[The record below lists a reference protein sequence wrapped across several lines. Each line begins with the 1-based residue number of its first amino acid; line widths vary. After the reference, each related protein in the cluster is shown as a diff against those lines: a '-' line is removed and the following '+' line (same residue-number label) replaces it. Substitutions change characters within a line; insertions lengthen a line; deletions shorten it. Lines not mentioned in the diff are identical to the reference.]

1 VLHSISS
8 GAAYVHPSAIADYNL
23 QIEPAR
29 GILRLAIGKV
39 SLKSALS
46 MQRGRRNRW
55 SAAIRR
61 CVVLL
66 LVLAAWMAA
75 AIFAR
80 AQQVPQPLPDS
91 ASDLQPIYARLLTAI
106 NGMPIFDNHG
116 HPGFAD
122 DPDVDAMASTPD
134 GSVPYRLRTGN
145 PELIAA
151 SKDLFDYPYDD
162 ATPEHLQWL
171 AKKRAELRQ
180 QQTGYVYFD
189 GILNR
194 LNIETAVANRVRMPP
209 YLDPKRFKWVFFVD
223 SLLFP
228 FGNQNFIARNGDL
241 ALYVPLQEKKLHY
254 ELAQE
259 GLVSL
264 PSIFGDYLL
273 FVRRLLEDN
282 QRQGGVGIK
291 LEIGYF
297 RSLHFDDPPEATA
310 AAIYAKYHAG
320 GVPTDSEYRDFQDYL
335 FRYLIGEA
343 GKMHLPVQIHTA
355 VGTGDFYNVTGSTAL
370 NLENVLRDPR
380 YEKTTFVLLHG
391 GYPFQEQTIWLAARK
406 NVYLDSSLMEL
417 YLYPADFKTV
427 LRHWLLLFP
436 DKVVFGSDAFPFSD
450 SVGAEESYWMAV
462 RTARTALAA
471 ALAEMVV
478 NHEATEEQALGFAR
492 GYLHDNAAGIYAR

>member
-1 VLHSISS
+1 MLRGQQLLTRATRRVLGH
-8 GAAYVHPSAIADYNL
+8 
-23 QIEPAR
+23 
-29 GILRLAIGKV
+29 
-39 SLKSALS
+39 
-46 MQRGRRNRW
+46 
-55 SAAIRR
+55 
-61 CVVLL
+61 LL
-66 LVLAAWMAA
+66 LVVATILGT
-75 AIFAR
+75 ILTR
-80 AQQVPQPLPDS
+80 AQQVPQPIADPNI
-91 ASDLQPIYARLLTAI
+91 DLQATYSRLLTAI
-106 NGMPIFDNHG
+106 NKIPIFDNHG

-151 SKDLFDYPYDD
+151 SKDLFSYPYDD

-171 AKKRAELRQ
+171 AKKKAELRQ
-180 QQTGYVYFD
+180 QQTGYAYFD
-189 GILNR
+189 GILDR

-209 YLDPKRFKWVFFVD
+209 YLDPKRFRWVFFVD

-264 PSIFGDYLL
+264 PANLDNYLL
-273 FVRRLLEDN
+273 FARHLLEDN

-291 LEIGYF
+291 FEIGYF
-297 RSLHFDDPPEATA
+297 RSLHFDDPQEATA
-310 AAIYAKYHAG
+310 ASVYSKYRAG
-320 GVPTDSEYRDFQDYL
+320 GVPTDGEYKDFQDYV
-335 FRYLIGEA
+335 FRYLLRESGT
-343 GKMHLPVQIHTA
+343 MHLPVQIHTA
-355 VGTGDFYNVTGSTAL
+355 VGTGDFYSVTGSTAL

-380 YEKTTFVLLHG
+380 YDKTTFVLLHG
-391 GYPFQEQTIWLAARK
+391 GYPFQEQAIWLTTRK

-478 NHEATEEQALGFAR
+478 NHEVTEDQALGFAR
-492 GYLHDNAAGIYAR
+492 RYLHDNAAGIYAR